1 MLIQSYLNLKKN
13 ISSLKK
19 KFGLVGIKAEFEAE
33 GSTNSDIS
41 RLKILSSEL
50 NTQLHVKIGGVE
62 AKNDIYN
69 CIELGVDG
77 IIAPMVETEFGLIK
91 FIDTIKNLKLNKK
104 PFLSINLETITAYNN
119 FEKIISRCMGNIHN
133 ITIGRSDLSS
143 SIMNEKIDQNS
154 EEITEIILS
163 VGKRLK
169 NKNIKLTVGG
179 GINKRSIEIFKKKK
193 IWSVVDKLETRKIIL
208 DTKSMLKNGAL
219 NECIN
224 FETNYII
231 NKKDIYNL
239 KIRDE
244 IKRLQNLKSR
254 KK

>member
-1 MLIQSYLNLKKN
+1 MLIQSYINLKKN
-13 ISSLKK
+13 INSLKK

-33 GSTNSDIS
+33 GSANTDIS
-41 RLKILSSEL
+41 RLKILSNEL

-119 FEKIISRCMGNIHN
+119 LEKILSRCVGNIQN

-154 EEITEIILS
+154 EDITEIILS

-179 GINKRSIEIFKKKK
+179 GINKRSIEIFKKRK

-239 KIRDE
+239 KIGDE
-244 IKRLQNLKSR
+244 IKRLQNLKTR
-254 KK
+254 KN

>member
-91 FIDTIKNLKLNKK
+91 FIDTVKSLKLNKK
-104 PFLSINLETITAYNN
+104 PCLSINLETITAYNN

>member
-1 MLIQSYLNLKKN
+1 MLIQSYINLKKN
-13 ISSLKK
+13 INLLKK

-33 GSTNSDIS
+33 GSAKADIS
-41 RLKILSSEL
+41 RLKILSNDL

-62 AKNDIYN
+62 AKNDIYS

-91 FIDTIKNLKLNKK
+91 FINTIENLKLTKK
-104 PFLSINLETITAYNN
+104 PILSINLETITAYNN
-119 FEKIISRCMGNIHN
+119 FEKILSRCEGKIQN

-143 SIMNEKIDQNS
+143 SIMNNKIDQNS
-154 EEITEIILS
+154 DVITKIIFS
-163 VGKRLK
+163 VGKKLK

-179 GINKRSIEIFKKKK
+179 GINKKTIEIFKKKK
-193 IWSVVDKLETRKIIL
+193 IWSAVDKLETRKIIL

-219 NECIN
+219 DECIN

-239 KIRDE
+239 KIGDE
-244 IKRLQNLKSR
+244 IKRLINLKTR
-254 KK
+254 KN

>member
-62 AKNDIYN
+62 AKNDIHN

-91 FIDTIKNLKLNKK
+91 FIDTVKNLKLNKK

>member
-91 FIDTIKNLKLNKK
+91 FIDTVKNLKLNKK

>member
-1 MLIQSYLNLKKN
+1 MLIQSYINLKKN
-13 ISSLKK
+13 INLLKK
-19 KFGLVGIKAEFEAE
+19 KFGLIGIKAEFEAE
-33 GSTNSDIS
+33 GSTNTDIS
-41 RLKILSSEL
+41 RLKILSNDLS
-50 NTQLHVKIGGVE
+50 TQLHVKIGGVE

-91 FIDTIKNLKLNKK
+91 FIDTVENLKLIKK
-104 PFLSINLETITAYNN
+104 PILSINLETITAYNN
-119 FEKIISRCMGNIHN
+119 FEKILSRCEGKIQN

-143 SIMNEKIDQNS
+143 SIMNKKIDQNS
-154 EEITEIILS
+154 DEITKIIFS

-179 GINKRSIEIFKKKK
+179 GINKKTIEIFKKKK

-208 DTKSMLKNGAL
+208 DTRSMLKNGAL
-219 NECIN
+219 DECIN

-239 KIRDE
+239 KIGDE
-244 IKRLQNLKSR
+244 IKRLINLKTR
-254 KK
+254 KN

>member
-91 FIDTIKNLKLNKK
+91 FIDTVKSLKLNKK
-104 PFLSINLETITAYNN
+104 PCLSINLETITAYNN

-231 NKKDIYNL
+231 NNKYIYNL